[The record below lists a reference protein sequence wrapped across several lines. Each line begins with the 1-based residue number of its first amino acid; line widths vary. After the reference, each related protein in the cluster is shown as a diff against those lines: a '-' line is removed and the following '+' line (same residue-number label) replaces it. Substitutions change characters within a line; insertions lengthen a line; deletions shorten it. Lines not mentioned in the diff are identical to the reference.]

1 MDRSKLL
8 KMLATLSANVVIAGS
23 LTRLIRG
30 DSMSLSEYA
39 QRNPPV
45 SQSGE
50 NNSSGSDTLPET
62 DASGMS
68 GENPSA
74 SSAGNGSPGTLGN
87 PADGDLSGRP
97 AGSGSPDGENL
108 MTENLQNETSLLTG
122 ASLNGTSQLEQ
133 RVTLTDDFY
142 YEPLSDHL
150 RRYITGVSYPAVNT
164 EEEAALPAV
173 SYDDLRYVHVLHY
186 DFDGNPAEGELI
198 CNEYIAQDLVE
209 IFYELYYNEYQIERM
224 VLIDEYDGDDTAS
237 MEDNNTSCFNY
248 RVVEGSE
255 SLSKH
260 AYGLAIDINPFYNPY
275 VTYERDGTEKV
286 SPAAALGYA
295 DRSVN
300 FPYKIDE
307 EDLCCRLFKE
317 HGFIWG
323 GNWNSLKDYQHFQKT
338 PK

>member
-1 MDRSKLL
+1 MDRSKLI
-8 KMLATLSANVVIAGS
+8 KMLITLTAIAVIAGS
-23 LTRLIRG
+23 VTRLSRSN
-30 DSMSLSEYA
+30 SMSLEEYA
-39 QRNPPV
+39 RLNPP
-45 SQSGE
+45 SGSPEPSGE
-50 NNSSGSDTLPET
+50 LSAGNASADSGAASD
-62 DASGMS
+62 SGL
-68 GENPSA
+68 A
-74 SSAGNGSPGTLGN
+74 SSASGGSQYT
-87 PADGDLSGRP
+87 SGEHIDNTQT
-97 AGSGSPDGENL
+97 GSSNTPDS
-108 MTENLQNETSLLTG
+108 MTENLQNESSQLTG
-122 ASLNGTSQLEQ
+122 ASLNGTSQLAQ
-133 RVTLTDDFY
+133 RISLTDDFY
-142 YEPLSDHL
+142 YEPLSDNL
-150 RRYITGVSYPAVNT
+150 RRYITGVSYPAVNA
-164 EEEAALPAV
+164 EESAEALV
-173 SYDDLRYVHVLHY
+173 VDYDDLRYVHVLHY

-248 RVVEGSE
+248 RVVEGSD

-275 VTYERDGTEKV
+275 VTYEEDGTEKV
-286 SPAAALGYA
+286 SPVAALGYA
-295 DRSVN
+295 DRSIS

-338 PK
+338 LQ